1 MKVVTLLNEKG
12 GCGKSTL
19 ASNIGGGL
27 AMRGYNVLL
36 IDADPQYDLTIAM
49 GFRDEPDFY
58 DLCVRGEDW
67 RNILHEVPAHH
78 FRPDASDGGRLFI
91 VLGNVETEG
100 IAARIRENP
109 AIIRQRVKQL
119 ADRIDFV
126 IFDTSP
132 TPSPL
137 HPAIVLATDYIIAP
151 TDCERFGALNG
162 LPNSIA
168 HTETFSDAAQ
178 AHGIVSGRVMGIV
191 PNKYRQTV
199 IHDRIIKQLKQ
210 DYGAL
215 VWSPLGQYIAYADA
229 QLESKTIFAHAPES
243 EAAHQML
250 AIVKRV
256 EQLAGQPH
264 EQQT

>member
-1 MKVVTLLNEKG
+1 MKVITLLNEKG

-27 AMRGYNVLL
+27 AMRGHNVLL
-36 IDADPQYDLTIAM
+36 IDADPQYDLTIAL
-49 GFRDEPDFY
+49 GFQDEPDFY
-58 DLCVRGEDW
+58 DLCVREADW
-67 RNILHEVPAHH
+67 RDILHEVPARH
-78 FRPDASDGGRLFI
+78 FRHDAGDSGRLFI

-119 ADRIDFV
+119 ANRVDFV

-162 LPNSIA
+162 LSNSIA

-178 AHGIVSGRVMGIV
+178 ERGIAAGRVVGIV
-191 PNKYRQTV
+191 PNKYRRTV
-199 IHDRIIKQLKQ
+199 IHDQIITKLKQ
-210 DYGAL
+210 EYGAL
-215 VWSPLGQYIAYADA
+215 IWPSLWQHIAYADA
-229 QLESKTIFAHAPES
+229 QLRSKTIFAYAPES
-243 EAAHQML
+243 NAAKQMWS
-250 AIVKRV
+250 IVKRV
-256 EQLAGQPH
+256 EKLAGLPH
-264 EQQT
+264 GQ